1 MAWGATKEKPSNFAA
16 TLMPRGASFWEEGEM
31 MGMEVNSASNWEV
44 SMEDMICG
52 TKGGGRRQ

>member
-44 SMEDMICG
+44 SMEDMI
-52 TKGGGRRQ
+52 